1 MSNYLIPYVIE
12 KSRDGERSY
21 DIYSRLLKERIIF
34 LGTGINDEVANAVVA
49 QLLFLDKE
57 NSDKDIIMYINSPGG
72 SVYAGL
78 AILDTMKHVKADV
91 VTIAVG
97 MAASMG
103 SLLLSSGAKGKRYAL
118 PNSMIHMH
126 QPLGGAQ
133 GQASD
138 IEIEAKEILRLKDL
152 LADMLAKNTGK
163 KKSQIITDFDRDVH
177 LTAEAAKKYG
187 LIDKVIKTVP

>member
-1 MSNYLIPYVIE
+1 MSNYLVPVVIE
-12 KSRDGERSY
+12 KTRDGERSY

-34 LGTGINDEVANAVVA
+34 IGTPINDEVANAIIA

-57 NSDKDIIMYINSPGG
+57 DNTKDIKVYINSPGG

-78 AILDTMKHVKADV
+78 AVLDTLRHIKSDV

-103 SLLLSSGAKGKRYAL
+103 SLLLSSGTKGKRYAL
-118 PNSMIHMH
+118 PNAMIHMH
-126 QPLGGAQ
+126 QPLGGTQ

-152 LADMLAKNTGK
+152 LADILAKNTGK
-163 KKSQIITDFDRDVH
+163 TKTTIIKDFDRDVH
-177 LTAEAAKKYG
+177 MTPIDAKKYG
-187 LIDKVIKTVP
+187 LIDKVLK